1 MKNNLIEVSN
11 LEKYFE
17 ISGGIFSRNKQ
28 VVKAVDGISFNIPYG
43 SSLGLVGQ
51 SGCGKTTTA
60 RALSLLDPKTG
71 GDVSFYNDETKSMQ
85 SIDELEGDEL
95 KKFRR
100 NIQMIFQDP
109 YESLNPR
116 WNIKD
121 IILEPLNIHNIGN
134 LSDREEAVYEI
145 LKTVGLT
152 PPENYMPRFPHEL
165 SGGQRQRVSI
175 ARTLIMKPKFV
186 VCDEPTSMLDVSI
199 RISIMDLMLNLAKDL
214 EVSYLYITHDLA
226 VARYMCDRIAVMF
239 NGKIVEISETEELLS
254 LELVQ
259 LFDSKFK
266 YHLDRYKY
274 SSRYGVDPK
283 DHQQECRAILNNLEA
298 KINPSPWIFGKAV
311 SLLDISILPFIR
323 QCKIAN
329 PDWFFA
335 QNFVK
340 VIDLL
345 NYFENGDLFAQAMQ
359 KYELWDPL
367 KNNGNIFP

>member
-1 MKNNLIEVSN
+1 MNKNLLEVKNLQ
-11 LEKYFE
+11 KYFE
-17 ISGGIFSRNKQ
+17 VSAGVFSRNKSI
-28 VVKAVDGISFNIPYG
+28 VKAVDGISFDIPYG

-60 RALSLLDPKTG
+60 RALSLLDPKTDG
-71 GDVSFYNDETKSMQ
+71 EIRFYNEDTLSME
-85 SIDELEGDEL
+85 SIDDLEGDEL
-95 KKFRR
+95 KDFRR

-134 LSDREEAVYEI
+134 LQDREEAVYEI

-239 NGKIVEISETEELLS
+239 NGKIVEIAETEELLNNPIHPYTKRLIS
-254 LELVQ
+254 SIPIPDPTYNREKYVLDFDEL
-259 LFDSKFK
+259 DNI
-266 YHLDRYKY
+266 
-274 SSRYGVDPK
+274 
-283 DHQQECRAILNNLEA
+283 ILNNT
-298 KINPSPWIFGKAV
+298 
-311 SLLDISILPFIR
+311 
-323 QCKIAN
+323 
-329 PDWFFA
+329 
-335 QNFVK
+335 
-340 VIDLL
+340 
-345 NYFENGDLFAQAMQ
+345 
-359 KYELWDPL
+359 
-367 KNNGNIFP
+367 NGNSMVEVSDNHFVATHDVKGLL

>member
-1 MKNNLIEVSN
+1 MDNTLIEVKN

-17 ISGGIFSRNKQ
+17 VSAGLFSRNKTI
-28 VVKAVDGISFNIPYG
+28 VKAVDGISFDIPFG

-71 GDVSFYNDETKSMQ
+71 GDINFYNTETNSMQ
-85 SIDELEGDEL
+85 SIDDLVGDEL

-134 LSDREEAVYEI
+134 LKDREEAVYEI

-152 PPENYMPRFPHEL
+152 PPENYMPRYPHEL

-239 NGKIVEISETEELLS
+239 NGKIVEIAETE
-254 LELVQ
+254 
-259 LFDSKFK
+259 
-266 YHLDRYKY
+266 
-274 SSRYGVDPK
+274 
-283 DHQQECRAILNNLEA
+283 
-298 KINPSPWIFGKAV
+298 
-311 SLLDISILPFIR
+311 
-323 QCKIAN
+323 
-329 PDWFFA
+329 
-335 QNFVK
+335 
-340 VIDLL
+340 DLL
-345 NYFENGDLFAQAMQ
+345 NNPIHPYTKRLISSIPIPDPSYKRET
-359 KYELWDPL
+359 YEVNFQELDTLIASNPQSAEMIEVSQNHFVATHDVKGIL
-367 KNNGNIFP
+367 

>member
-1 MKNNLIEVSN
+1 MENILIQVKN

-17 ISGGIFSRNKQ
+17 ISGGLFSRNKSI
-28 VVKAVDGISFNIPYG
+28 VKAVDGISFDIPFG

-71 GDVSFYNDETKSMQ
+71 GDINFYNSETQMMQ
-85 SIDELEGDEL
+85 SIDELEGEEL

-121 IILEPLNIHNIGN
+121 IILEPLNIHNIGD
-134 LSDREEAVYEI
+134 LKEREEAVYEI

-152 PPENYMPRFPHEL
+152 PPENYMPRYPHEL

-239 NGKIVEISETEELLS
+239 NGKIVEIAETEELLNNPIHPYTKRLISSIPIPDPSYKRESYEINFQELDS
-254 LELVQ
+254 LVAENTNSDEMIEV
-259 LFDSKFK
+259 
-266 YHLDRYKY
+266 
-274 SSRYGVDPK
+274 
-283 DHQQECRAILNNLEA
+283 
-298 KINPSPWIFGKAV
+298 
-311 SLLDISILPFIR
+311 
-323 QCKIAN
+323 N
-329 PDWFFA
+329 PDH
-335 QNFVK
+335 FVGTHDVK
-340 VIDLL
+340 GLL
-345 NYFENGDLFAQAMQ
+345 
-359 KYELWDPL
+359 
-367 KNNGNIFP
+367 

>member
-1 MKNNLIEVSN
+1 MKNNLIEVRE

-17 ISGGIFSRNKQ
+17 VSGGLFSRNKS
-28 VVKAVDGISFNIPYG
+28 VVKAVDGISFDIPFG

-60 RALSLLDPKTG
+60 RALSLLDPKTNG
-71 GDVSFYNDETKSMQ
+71 IVNFYNEETSSMQ
-85 SIDELEGDEL
+85 SIDELEGEEL

-121 IILEPLNIHNIGN
+121 IILEPLNIHNIGD
-134 LSDREEAVYEI
+134 LKDREEAVYEI

-152 PPENYMPRFPHEL
+152 PPENYMPRYPHEL

-239 NGKIVEISETEELLS
+239 NGKIVEIAETEELLS
-254 LELVQ
+254 NPIHPYTKRLISSIPIP
-259 LFDSKFK
+259 DPS
-266 YHLDRYKY
+266 YK
-274 SSRYGVDPK
+274 RK
-283 DHQQECRAILNNLEA
+283 R
-298 KINPSPWIFGKAV
+298 
-311 SLLDISILPFIR
+311 
-323 QCKIAN
+323 
-329 PDWFFA
+329 
-335 QNFVK
+335 
-340 VIDLL
+340 
-345 NYFENGDLFAQAMQ
+345 
-359 KYELWDPL
+359 YELDFTEL
-367 KNNGNIFP
+367 DSIIKNNSNNDPMVEVNDNHFVATHDIKGIL

>member
-1 MKNNLIEVSN
+1 MDNTLIEVKN

-17 ISGGIFSRNKQ
+17 VSAGLFSRNKTI
-28 VVKAVDGISFNIPYG
+28 VKAVDGISFDIPFG

-71 GDVSFYNDETKSMQ
+71 GDINFYNTETNSMQ

-134 LSDREEAVYEI
+134 LKDREEAVYEI

-152 PPENYMPRFPHEL
+152 PPENYMPRYPHEL

-239 NGKIVEISETEELLS
+239 NGKIVEIAETE
-254 LELVQ
+254 
-259 LFDSKFK
+259 
-266 YHLDRYKY
+266 
-274 SSRYGVDPK
+274 
-283 DHQQECRAILNNLEA
+283 
-298 KINPSPWIFGKAV
+298 
-311 SLLDISILPFIR
+311 
-323 QCKIAN
+323 
-329 PDWFFA
+329 
-335 QNFVK
+335 
-340 VIDLL
+340 DLL
-345 NYFENGDLFAQAMQ
+345 NNPIHPYTKRLISSIPIPDPSYSRET
-359 KYELWDPL
+359 YEVNFQELDTLIAANPESAEMIEVS
-367 KNNGNIFP
+367 KNHFVATHDVKGIL

>member
-1 MKNNLIEVSN
+1 MKNNLIEVKD

-17 ISGGIFSRNKQ
+17 VSGGLFSRNKS
-28 VVKAVDGISFNIPYG
+28 VVKAVDGISFDIPFG

-60 RALSLLDPKTG
+60 RALSLLDPKTNG
-71 GDVSFYNDETKSMQ
+71 IVNFYNEETSSMQ
-85 SIDELEGDEL
+85 SIDELEGEEL

-121 IILEPLNIHNIGN
+121 IILEPLNIHNIGD
-134 LSDREEAVYEI
+134 LKDREEAVYEI

-152 PPENYMPRFPHEL
+152 PPENYMPRYPHEL

-239 NGKIVEISETEELLS
+239 NGKIVEIAETEELLGNPIHPYTKR
-254 LELVQ
+254 LI
-259 LFDSKFK
+259 
-266 YHLDRYKY
+266 
-274 SSRYGVDPK
+274 SSIPIPDPSY
-283 DHQQECRAILNNLEA
+283 ER
-298 KINPSPWIFGKAV
+298 V
-311 SLLDISILPFIR
+311 R
-323 QCKIAN
+323 
-329 PDWFFA
+329 
-335 QNFVK
+335 
-340 VIDLL
+340 
-345 NYFENGDLFAQAMQ
+345 
-359 KYELWDPL
+359 YELDFTELDSIINNNSNNDPMVEVKDNHFVATHDIKGTL
-367 KNNGNIFP
+367 